1 LEKTKAFGCSIK
13 WADKIEAAR
22 KALEKWNKEPV
33 NVEKIDIKG
42 VKGLVKN
49 DSQNLRF
56 INIWATWCGPCIS
69 EFPELIEI
77 FRMYRNREFE
87 MITLSA
93 DTPTK
98 DKQVLQFLKKMHA
111 STKNYHFSS
120 ENKYDLIE
128 AVDPDWPGSLPY
140 TIIIKPG
147 GDILYKKLGPIDAY
161 EVKKVIIEY
170 LGRYYEKF

>member
-1 LEKTKAFGCSIK
+1 MGRPA
-13 WADKIEAAR
+13 
-22 KALEKWNKEPV
+22 
-33 NVEKIDIKG
+33 
-42 VKGLVKN
+42 
-49 DSQNLRF
+49 
-56 INIWATWCGPCIS
+56 
-69 EFPELIEI
+69 
-77 FRMYRNREFE
+77 
-87 MITLSA
+87 
-93 DTPTK
+93 K

-161 EVKKVIIEY
+161 EVKKVIVEY